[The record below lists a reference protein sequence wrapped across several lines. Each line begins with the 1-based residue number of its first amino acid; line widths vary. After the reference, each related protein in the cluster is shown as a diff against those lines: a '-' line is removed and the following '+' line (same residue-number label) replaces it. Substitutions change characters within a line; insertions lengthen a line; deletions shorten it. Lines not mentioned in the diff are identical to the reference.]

1 MQIYFYRAK
10 SCILLYISGLTDSQI
25 NDSNIKKASKNSSD
39 YTSKCVVL
47 TRVLN
52 YFLHAEAG
60 IVPNLLLSFSKNEPR
75 ILIKL
80 FL

>member
-1 MQIYFYRAK
+1 MQIYFYLAK

-25 NDSNIKKASKNSSD
+25 NDSNIEKTSKNSSD

-52 YFLHAEAG
+52 
-60 IVPNLLLSFSKNEPR
+60 
-75 ILIKL
+75 
-80 FL
+80 